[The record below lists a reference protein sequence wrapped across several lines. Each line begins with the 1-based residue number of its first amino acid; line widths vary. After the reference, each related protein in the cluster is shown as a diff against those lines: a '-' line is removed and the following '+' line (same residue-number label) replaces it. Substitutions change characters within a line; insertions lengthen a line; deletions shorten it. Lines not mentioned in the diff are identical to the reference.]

1 MPGPLKLDPK
11 LQSKYDKQRS
21 KSDKKRQK
29 QGEFVINSLVEIDRN
44 KFVQMDRETCKKVGG
59 NPELKIY
66 CRELYES
73 LLNKK
78 LTIIDFLND
87 NIAKVKYIDDS
98 GEIKEKFVQIKCLRN
113 MHYTYTIEEN
123 PYEENPYFI
132 MDNGAKI
139 NNISDFLD
147 NAKLNQYE
155 KLSNIMNLSLDEI
168 KDITDEDLFRYGI
181 DKEFH
186 RLRFLRHARKMKPI
200 PLFGGNKKKK
210 HKSKKKKRKSKKNLH
225 RKRKYIKKNKLS
237 KRKMN

>member
-1 MPGPLKLDPK
+1 MPRPLKLDQK
-11 LQSKYDKQRS
+11 QQSKYDNQRS

-44 KFVQMDRETCKKVGG
+44 NFIQMDRETWIYRLGFCD
-59 NPELKIY
+59 PEIKTY

-98 GEIKEKFVQIKCLRN
+98 GEIKKKFVQIKCLRN
-113 MHYTYTIEEN
+113 MYYTI
-123 PYEENPYFI
+123 EENPYFI

-147 NAKLNQYE
+147 NAKLNQYEE

-237 KRKMN
+237 KRKMD

>member
-1 MPGPLKLDPK
+1 MPGSLNLN
-11 LQSKYDKQRS
+11 QREYDKQKR
-21 KSDKKRQK
+21 KSNRKSQK
-29 QGEFVINSLVEIDRN
+29 EEFMINSLVEIDREGLLEI
-44 KFVQMDRETCKKVGG
+44 DRGTCIYQLGFCD
-59 NPELKIY
+59 PELKTY

-78 LTIIDFLND
+78 LTIIGFLND

-98 GEIKEKFVQIKCLRN
+98 GEIKEKFVQIKCLRH
-113 MHYTYTIEEN
+113 MYYTI
-123 PYEENPYFI
+123 EENPYFI

-139 NNISDFLD
+139 NNISDFLYH
-147 NAKLNQYE
+147 AHLSQY
-155 KLSNIMNLSLDEI
+155 KSQSKIMDLSTDQI
-168 KDITDEDLFRYGI
+168 KDITDDELLRYGI
-181 DKEFH
+181 IKPFH

-200 PLFGGNKKKK
+200 PLFGGTKKKK